1 MSKRNKESEKE
12 EEVVVEQVEEVKS
25 APSMSS
31 PPPAEKSDDKKP
43 IETEKPEPMLT
54 FSRYFAYTGKPE
66 HHKSGMV
73 AWLSKRGGTNGRR
86 TAKSWTDL
94 FSKY

>member
-1 MSKRNKESEKE
+1 MSKKNKESEKE
-12 EEVVVEQVEEVKS
+12 EEVVVEKVEEVKS

-31 PPPAEKSDDKKP
+31 PPAEKSDDKKP